1 MLLPPAFIIFV
12 GVTPCFNNNFI
23 SCVKKHANNPRNFEL
38 KVKQNY
44 NNVYDIIVLE
54 EKELSSEDHSLIDSY
69 DYHEEL
75 SELTELPN
83 KDVI

>member
-1 MLLPPAFIIFV
+1 MF
-12 GVTPCFNNNFI
+12 
-23 SCVKKHANNPRNFEL
+23 NNPRNFEL